1 VTRRRRLA
9 AVLTALALTGCA
21 SADADSVDLL
31 VERVRVAEAPA
42 GADTA
47 LYFEVRSESDDV
59 LERVDA
65 DFSTSTS
72 LHEIIEV
79 AGGGIM
85 TPVDAIDLPGGTR
98 VELEPFGDHVMLEE
112 LESDLRPGQQVSV
125 TLQFAE
131 YGPMQVVADVVSL
144 LALAEEGS

>member
-1 VTRRRRLA
+1 MTRRRRLA

-47 LYFEVRSESDDV
+47 LYFEVRSETDDV

-72 LHEIIEV
+72 LHGIIEV
-79 AGGGIM
+79 GGGGIM
-85 TPVDAIDLPGGTR
+85 TAVDAIDFPGGEA
-98 VELEPFGDHVMLEE
+98 VELEPFGDHVMLEV
-112 LESDLRPGQQVSV
+112 LEADLRPGQQVSV

-131 YGPMQVVADVVSL
+131 YGPMQVVADVVGL
-144 LALAEEGS
+144 LELAEEGS